1 VISPTARNLVGLA
14 CLLALSLA
22 ACSDPSDPERKPLI
36 QLVADSATVAVGES
50 FEVGPLPLLPPGYV
64 PPVDW
69 SSSNPG
75 VASVASTG
83 RTTAR
88 VTGIQ
93 PGVAVIH
100 AMGEGARDSLHV
112 RVTAPSGASFP

>member
-1 VISPTARNLVGLA
+1 MISPSVRHLVGIT
-14 CLLALSLA
+14 CLLCLSSA
-22 ACSDPSDPERKPLI
+22 ACSESTGPEGKPLI
-36 QLVADSATVAVGES
+36 QLMTHSATIAVGQS

-75 VASVASTG
+75 VASVTSIG

-88 VTGIQ
+88 VTGMQ
-93 PGVAVIH
+93 PGEAVIH
-100 AMGEGARDSLHV
+100 AMGEGARDSLLV
-112 RVTAPSGASFP
+112 TVTAGGP

>member
-1 VISPTARNLVGLA
+1 MIPTSVRYLVGLA
-14 CLLALSLA
+14 CLVSLWSA
-22 ACSDPSDPERKPLI
+22 ACSESSGPEGKPII
-36 QLVADSATVAVGES
+36 QIVADSETVAVGQS
-50 FEVGPLPLLPPGYV
+50 FGVGPLPLLPPGYV

-75 VASVASTG
+75 VASVTSTG

-93 PGVAVIH
+93 AGEAVIH
-100 AMGEGARDSLHV
+100 ATGEGARDSLHV
-112 RVTAPSGASFP
+112 TVTAPSGAGFP

>member
-1 VISPTARNLVGLA
+1 MVSASLRHLVGFTGLL
-14 CLLALSLA
+14 CLPLA
-22 ACSDPSDPERKPLI
+22 ACSESAGPEGTPTI
-36 QLVADSATVAVGES
+36 QLMTHSATLAVGQS

-75 VASVASTG
+75 VASVAPTG
-83 RTTAR
+83 KTTAR

-93 PGVAVIH
+93 PGEAVIH
-100 AMGEGARDSLHV
+100 AAGEGAWDSLHV
-112 RVTAPSGASFP
+112 TVTPGGP

>member
-1 VISPTARNLVGLA
+1 MISPPVRYIVRFA
-14 CLLALSLA
+14 CLVSLPLA
-22 ACSDPSDPERKPLI
+22 ACSESSGPEGTPVI
-36 QLVADSATVAVGES
+36 QLMTHSATLAVGQS

-75 VASVASTG
+75 VASVVSIG

-88 VTGIQ
+88 VTGVQ
-93 PGVAVIH
+93 PGEAVIR
-100 AMGEGARDSLHV
+100 ATGEGARDSLQV
-112 RVTAPSGASFP
+112 TVTAPAAASFP